1 MQELIQINKSPVKC
15 VLRQLLADK
24 STGKNIVFATDI
36 YSGYGFSEHD
46 QITQEALSQFSEF
59 DIQPRVCK
67 AKTEQELRTRKKAEV
82 FTPAWICNKMNGYCD
97 SDLFGREDV
106 FNRADIHSWF
116 ADWNPVEF
124 PEDKDW
130 KSYIDS
136 RRLEITC
143 GEAPYLVSRYNAA
156 TGEPIPIQERIG
168 ILDRKLRIVGENT
181 STREEWLKWA
191 ERAVQSV
198 YGYEYQGDNLLIA
211 RINVL
216 ETFLEYHREKWRQEP
231 DIAICRHISNII
243 AWNLWQMDGLSDTVP
258 FDAGDKE
265 LQLNLLAEP
274 EEPQLKLRTF
284 CRVMDWSKQC
294 SFEFR
299 GLKDRKRGK
308 GMKFDYIIGNPPYQD
323 DTLGENETF
332 APPVY
337 NAFMDAAY
345 AAADKVFLIHPARF
359 LFNAGSTPKAWNQKM
374 LNDKHFKVMY
384 YAQDSHELF
393 TQDIKGGVVISCH
406 DNTKD
411 FGAIEVFTPYADL
424 NTILKKVEST
434 ENFESFSNIVVTR
447 TAYKLTDKM
456 HEEHPEAINQ
466 LSRGHAYDMSSNIFD
481 RLPQIFFDEKPD
493 SYIYIYIL
501 GRQNNARVYKYIRRD
516 YVNSPNNL
524 EKYKIFVPKASGTGE
539 YGEVLS
545 QPVLAEPLVGATESF
560 LSIGAF
566 DTKEEAENALKYIKT
581 KFSRAL
587 FGVMKVTQDVTP
599 EKWKYVPLQDF
610 TEKSD
615 IDWTNPIPDIDR
627 QLYKKY
633 GLSPEEVEFI
643 ETHVKEM
650 T

>member
-1 MQELIQINKSPVKC
+1 MEVYPLQELIQINKSPIKC

-36 YSGYGFSEHD
+36 YSGYGFSEHN
-46 QITQEALSQFSEF
+46 QITEEALSQFSEF

-97 SDLFGREDV
+97 SDWFGREDV

-124 PEDKDW
+124 PEGKNW
-130 KSYIDS
+130 QNYVDS

-231 DIAICRHISNII
+231 NIAICRHIANII

-284 CRVMDWSKQC
+284 CRVMDWRKQR

-374 LNDKHFKVMY
+374 LNDEHFKVMY

-411 FGAIEVFTPYADL
+411 FGAIEVFTPYEML
-424 NTILKKVEST
+424 NSILHKIESSKCESLTKIITTSYAYHFT
-434 ENFESFSNIVVTR
+434 EQL
-447 TAYKLTDKM
+447 YK
-456 HEEHPEAINQ
+456 EQPELWGR
-466 LSRGHAYDMSSNIFD
+466 LSRGHEYDLKSNVFSKI
-481 RLPQIFFDEKPD
+481 PEVFFDEKP
-493 SYIYIYIL
+493 SQYIYIYW
-501 GRQNNARVYKYIRRD
+501 GV
-516 YVNSPNNL
+516 
-524 EKYKIFVPKASGTGE
+524 KITSV
-539 YGEVLS
+539 
-545 QPVLAEPLVGATESF
+545 
-560 LSIGAF
+560 
-566 DTKEEAENALKYIKT
+566 
-581 KFSRAL
+581 
-587 FGVMKVTQDVTP
+587 
-599 EKWKYVPLQDF
+599 
-610 TEKSD
+610 
-615 IDWTNPIPDIDR
+615 
-627 QLYKKY
+627 
-633 GLSPEEVEFI
+633 FI
-643 ETHVKEM
+643 NI
-650 T
+650 

>member
-1 MQELIQINKSPVKC
+1 MQELIQINKSPIKC

-36 YSGYGFSEHD
+36 YSGYGFSEHN
-46 QITQEALSQFSEF
+46 QITEEALSQFSEF

-97 SDLFGREDV
+97 SDWFGREDV

-124 PEDKDW
+124 PEGKNW
-130 KSYIDS
+130 QNYVDS

-231 DIAICRHISNII
+231 NIAICRHIANII

-258 FDAGDKE
+258 FDAGDTE

-274 EEPQLKLRTF
+274 EEPQLKLRIF
-284 CRVMDWSKQC
+284 CRVMDWRKQR

-337 NAFMDAAY
+337 NAFMDSAY

-393 TQDIKGGVVISCH
+393 TQDIKGGVVVSCH

-424 NTILKKVEST
+424 NTILKRVEST
-434 ENFESFSNIVVTR
+434 DNFESFSNIVVTR

-493 SYIYIYIL
+493 SYIYIYIYWA
-501 GRQNNARVYKYIRRD
+501 GKTMPEYI
-516 YVNSPNNL
+516 N
-524 EKYKIFVPKASGTGE
+524 T
-539 YGEVLS
+539 
-545 QPVLAEPLVGATESF
+545 
-560 LSIGAF
+560 
-566 DTKEEAENALKYIKT
+566 
-581 KFSRAL
+581 
-587 FGVMKVTQDVTP
+587 
-599 EKWKYVPLQDF
+599 
-610 TEKSD
+610 
-615 IDWTNPIPDIDR
+615 
-627 QLYKKY
+627 
-633 GLSPEEVEFI
+633 
-643 ETHVKEM
+643 
-650 T
+650 